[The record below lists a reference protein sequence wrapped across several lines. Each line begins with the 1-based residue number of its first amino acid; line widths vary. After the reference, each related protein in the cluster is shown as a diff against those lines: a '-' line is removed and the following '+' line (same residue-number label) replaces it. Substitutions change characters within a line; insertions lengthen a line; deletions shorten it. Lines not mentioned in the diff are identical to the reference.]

1 MIARAHPCLG
11 AAFPLFLIS
20 EMPHLIKKL
29 RNALWASW
37 LSGNKR
43 NLGRPND
50 PALNSTMLY
59 AHAHL
64 GMLEEAWLA
73 IEGAAGELGG
83 QLASL
88 RQFRF
93 SQEDFKLNCLNK
105 MRVPAAMRV
114 QSASACRLIDLYMAS
129 PDFEQHHKG
138 SFLFL
143 REWCENINPLADLCN
158 GRDDEPNKGTV
169 HIGNIK
175 SADSLIIKELV
186 QCAAWFAG

>member
-29 RNALWASW
+29 RNVLWASW

-64 GMLEEAWLA
+64 GMLEEAWIA
-73 IEGAAGELGG
+73 IEGEMCALGG

-88 RQFRF
+88 RNFRF
-93 SQEDFKLNCLNK
+93 MPILQPPYRCTPSHHIIHS
-105 MRVPAAMRV
+105 
-114 QSASACRLIDLYMAS
+114 SAGLSAHRKSSMCALFELRRLRS
-129 PDFEQHHKG
+129 
-138 SFLFL
+138 S
-143 REWCENINPLADLCN
+143 
-158 GRDDEPNKGTV
+158 
-169 HIGNIK
+169 
-175 SADSLIIKELV
+175 
-186 QCAAWFAG
+186 